1 MGLGRKFSLSSP
13 LIVDKDMRNP
23 SSQTYTRAD
32 EAFDCL
38 QTAIVKGDLTPGE
51 KIGELDLCTRFNLT
65 RGPLREALSRLE
77 SRGLLVRRPH
87 AGVKV
92 VSLSADELLELYRI
106 REIMEGLAARQAAE
120 RMTDEE
126 IADLQA
132 TLDSHEAMIEKA
144 QGQAYYQA
152 EGDYDFHHRI
162 ATGSR
167 NSKLAQMLLGD
178 LYYMVR
184 MYRYRLST
192 SAGRPHKAL
201 GEHRR
206 IVEAIAQRDG
216 ELAEFLMKR
225 HINAARINIEQ
236 KIREGSLTF

>member
-1 MGLGRKFSLSSP
+1 MPAVS
-13 LIVDKDMRNP
+13 IQ
-23 SSQTYTRAD
+23 SQTRAD

-38 QTAIVKGDLTPGE
+38 QTAIVKGDLAPGE
-51 KIGELDLCTRFNLT
+51 KIGEVELCARFNLT
-65 RGPLREALSRLE
+65 RGPLREALGRLE

-92 VSLSADELLELYRI
+92 VSVSGAELIELYHI
-106 REIMEGLAARQAAE
+106 REAMEGLAARQAAQ
-120 RMTDEE
+120 RMTDAEVAE
-126 IADLQA
+126 LMR
-132 TLDSHEAMIEKA
+132 TLDSHERMIEEN
-144 QGQAYYQA
+144 QGQAYYQG

-206 IVEAIAQRDG
+206 IAEAIAQRDS

-225 HINAARINIEQ
+225 HINAARQNIEQ
-236 KIREGSLTF
+236 KIRDGALTL

>member
-1 MGLGRKFSLSSP
+1 MTT
-13 LIVDKDMRNP
+13 
-23 SSQTYTRAD
+23 QTYTRAD

-38 QTAIVKGDLTPGE
+38 QTAIVKGDLAPGD
-51 KIGELDLCTRFNLT
+51 KIGELDLCSRFELT
-65 RGPLREALSRLE
+65 RGPLREALGRLE

-87 AGVKV
+87 AGVRV
-92 VSLSADELLELYRI
+92 VSLSATELVELYRI
-106 REIMEGLAARQAAE
+106 REPMEGLAARQAAE
-120 RMTDEE
+120 RMTDQE

-132 TLDSHEAMIEKA
+132 TLDSHETMIDEA

-167 NSKLAQMLLGD
+167 NTKLAQMLLGD

-192 SAGRPHKAL
+192 SAGRPHRAL

-225 HINAARINIEQ
+225 HINAARENIER
-236 KIREGSLTF
+236 KIQEGVLII

>member
-1 MGLGRKFSLSSP
+1 MP
-13 LIVDKDMRNP
+13 EVI
-23 SSQTYTRAD
+23 SQSYTRAD

-38 QTAIVKGDLTPGE
+38 QMAIVKGDLSPGE
-51 KIGELDLCTRFNLT
+51 KIGEVELCARFNLT
-65 RGPLREALSRLE
+65 RGPLREALGRLE

-92 VSLSADELLELYRI
+92 VSVSTEELMELYRI
-106 REIMEGLAARQAAE
+106 REVMEGLAARQAAE
-120 RMTDEE
+120 RMTDTE
-126 IADLQA
+126 IADLYA
-132 TLDSHEAMIEKA
+132 TLDSHETMIEQA

-167 NSKLAQMLLGD
+167 NTKLAQMLLGD

-192 SAGRPHKAL
+192 ASGRPHMAL

-225 HINAARINIEQ
+225 HINAARQNIEK
-236 KIREGSLTF
+236 KIKEGGLTI

>member
-1 MGLGRKFSLSSP
+1 MLEAAPQSH
-13 LIVDKDMRNP
+13 
-23 SSQTYTRAD
+23 TRSD

-38 QTAIVKGDLTPGE
+38 QTAIVKGDLAPGE
-51 KIGELDLCTRFNLT
+51 KIGELELCSRFNLT
-65 RGPLREALSRLE
+65 RGPLREALGRLE

-92 VSLSADELLELYRI
+92 VSVSAEELMELYHI
-106 REIMEGLAARQAAE
+106 REVMEGLAARQAAE
-120 RMTDEE
+120 RMTGEE
-126 IADLQA
+126 IADLHA
-132 TLDSHEAMIEKA
+132 TLDSHEAMIEQA

-167 NSKLAQMLLGD
+167 NTKLANMLLGD

-184 MYRYRLST
+184 MYRYRLSIST
-192 SAGRPHKAL
+192 GRPRMAL

-206 IVEAIAQRDG
+206 IAEAIAQRDG

-225 HINAARINIEQ
+225 HINAARKNIEK
-236 KIREGSLTF
+236 KIQEGVLTI

>member
-1 MGLGRKFSLSSP
+1 MLELVPQAS
-13 LIVDKDMRNP
+13 
-23 SSQTYTRAD
+23 TRAD

-51 KIGELDLCTRFNLT
+51 KIGEVELCSRFHLT
-65 RGPLREALSRLE
+65 RGPLREALGRLE

-92 VSLSADELLELYRI
+92 VSVSADELIELYRI
-106 REIMEGLAARQAAE
+106 RELMEGLAARQAAE
-120 RMTDEE
+120 RMTDAE
-126 IADLQA
+126 IAALRA
-132 TLDSHEAMIEKA
+132 TLDTHETMIEQA

-167 NSKLAQMLLGD
+167 NIKLTQMLLGD

-192 SAGRPHKAL
+192 SAGRPHMAL
-201 GEHRR
+201 GEHRN
-206 IVEAIAQRDG
+206 IVDAIASRDG

-225 HINAARINIEQ
+225 HIHAARKNIEQ
-236 KIREGSLTF
+236 KIRDGELTI

>member
-1 MGLGRKFSLSSP
+1 MLEFVP
-13 LIVDKDMRNP
+13 
-23 SSQTYTRAD
+23 QAYTRAD

-38 QTAIVKGDLTPGE
+38 QTSIVKGDLTPGE
-51 KIGELDLCTRFNLT
+51 KIGEVELCSRFHLT
-65 RGPLREALSRLE
+65 RGPLREALGRLE

-92 VSLSADELLELYRI
+92 VSVSADELIELYRI
-106 REIMEGLAARQAAE
+106 RELMEGLAARQAAE
-120 RMTDEE
+120 RMTNAE
-126 IADLQA
+126 IAALRA
-132 TLDSHEAMIEKA
+132 TLDTHETMIEQA

-167 NSKLAQMLLGD
+167 NTKLTQMLLGD

-192 SAGRPHKAL
+192 SAGRPHMAL
-201 GEHRR
+201 GEHRN
-206 IVEAIAQRDG
+206 IVDAIASRDG

-225 HINAARINIEQ
+225 HIHAARQNIEQ
-236 KIREGSLTF
+236 KIRDGELTV

>member
-1 MGLGRKFSLSSP
+1 MLQVP
-13 LIVDKDMRNP
+13 AH
-23 SSQTYTRAD
+23 SQTRAD

-38 QTAIVKGDLTPGE
+38 QTAIVKGELVPGE
-51 KIGELDLCTRFNLT
+51 KIGEVELCSRFNLT
-65 RGPLREALSRLE
+65 RGPLREALGRLE

-92 VSLSADELLELYRI
+92 VSVSAEELMELYRI
-106 REIMEGLAARQAAE
+106 REVMEGLAARQAAE
-120 RMTDEE
+120 RMTDAE
-126 IADLQA
+126 IVDLKA
-132 TLDSHEAMIEKA
+132 TLDSHEQMIEQA
-144 QGQAYYQA
+144 RGQAYYQA

-167 NSKLAQMLLGD
+167 NTKLARMLLGD

-192 SAGRPHKAL
+192 STGRPHRAL

-206 IVEAIAQRDG
+206 IVEAIAERDG

-225 HINAARINIEQ
+225 HINAARENLEKKFQ
-236 KIREGSLTF
+236 EGVLTI

>member
-1 MGLGRKFSLSSP
+1 MLELVP
-13 LIVDKDMRNP
+13 
-23 SSQTYTRAD
+23 QAYTRAD

-38 QTAIVKGDLTPGE
+38 QTAIVKGDLIPGE
-51 KIGELDLCTRFNLT
+51 KIGEVELCSRFHLT
-65 RGPLREALSRLE
+65 RGPLREALGRLE

-92 VSLSADELLELYRI
+92 VSVSADELIELYRI
-106 REIMEGLAARQAAE
+106 RELMEGLAARQAAE
-120 RMTDEE
+120 RMTDAE
-126 IADLQA
+126 IAALRA
-132 TLDSHEAMIEKA
+132 TLDTHETMIEQA

-167 NSKLAQMLLGD
+167 NTKLTQMLLGD

-192 SAGRPHKAL
+192 SSGRPHMAL
-201 GEHRR
+201 GEHRT
-206 IVEAIAQRDG
+206 IVDAIASRDG

-225 HINAARINIEQ
+225 HINAARKNIEQ
-236 KIREGSLTF
+236 KIRDGELTV

>member
-1 MGLGRKFSLSSP
+1 MLQVP
-13 LIVDKDMRNP
+13 AQ
-23 SSQTYTRAD
+23 SQTRAD

-38 QTAIVKGDLTPGE
+38 QTAIVKGELAPGE
-51 KIGELDLCTRFNLT
+51 KIGEVELCSRFNLT
-65 RGPLREALSRLE
+65 RGPLREALGRLE

-92 VSLSADELLELYRI
+92 VSVSAEELMELYRI
-106 REIMEGLAARQAAE
+106 REVMEGLAARQAAE
-120 RMTDEE
+120 RMTDAE
-126 IADLQA
+126 IDGLKA
-132 TLDSHEAMIEKA
+132 TLDSHEQMIEQA
-144 QGQAYYQA
+144 RGQAYYQA

-167 NSKLAQMLLGD
+167 NTKLARMLLGD

-192 SAGRPHKAL
+192 STGRPHRAL

-206 IVEAIAQRDG
+206 IVEAIAERDG

-225 HINAARINIEQ
+225 HINAARENLERKFQ
-236 KIREGSLTF
+236 EGVLTI

>member
-1 MGLGRKFSLSSP
+1 MRKFQNNSTDIVNKPMSQPAIQSL
-13 LIVDKDMRNP
+13 
-23 SSQTYTRAD
+23 TRAD

-38 QTAIVKGDLTPGE
+38 QTAIVTGDLAPGE
-51 KIGELDLCTRFNLT
+51 KIGEVELCSRFNLT
-65 RGPLREALSRLE
+65 RGPLREALGRLE

-92 VSLSADELLELYRI
+92 VSVSAAELLELYRI
-106 REIMEGLAARQAAE
+106 REVMEGLAARQAAE
-120 RMTDEE
+120 RMPDEE
-126 IADLQA
+126 IRDLLA
-132 TLDSHEAMIEKA
+132 TLDSHEKMIEEA

-167 NSKLAQMLLGD
+167 NTKLAQMLLGD

-192 SAGRPHKAL
+192 SAGRPHLAL

-225 HINAARINIEQ
+225 HINAARQNIEK
-236 KIREGSLTF
+236 KIEEGVLTI

>member
-1 MGLGRKFSLSSP
+1 MLTETA
-13 LIVDKDMRNP
+13 P
-23 SSQTYTRAD
+23 SQTRAD
-32 EAFDCL
+32 DAFDCL
-38 QTAIVKGDLTPGE
+38 QTAIVKGELAPGE
-51 KIGELDLCTRFNLT
+51 KIGEVELCARFNLT
-65 RGPLREALSRLE
+65 RGPLREALGRLE

-92 VSLSADELLELYRI
+92 VSVSGGELIELYHI
-106 REIMEGLAARQAAE
+106 REAMEGLAARQATE
-120 RMTDEE
+120 RMTDAEVDE
-126 IADLQA
+126 LRR
-132 TLDSHEAMIEKA
+132 TLDSHERMIEEN
-144 QGQAYYQA
+144 QGQAYYQG

-167 NSKLAQMLLGD
+167 NTKLAQMLLGD

-206 IVEAIAQRDG
+206 IAEAIAQRDG

-225 HINAARINIEQ
+225 HISAARQNIEQ
-236 KIREGSLTF
+236 KIRDGALTL

>member
-1 MGLGRKFSLSSP
+1 MSD
-13 LIVDKDMRNP
+13 IA
-23 SSQTYTRAD
+23 SQTYTRAD

-38 QTAIVKGDLTPGE
+38 QTAIVKGDLAPGD
-51 KIGELDLCTRFNLT
+51 KIGELDLCSRFDLT
-65 RGPLREALSRLE
+65 RGPLREALGRLE

-87 AGVKV
+87 AGVRV
-92 VSLSADELLELYRI
+92 VSLSTSELVELYRI
-106 REIMEGLAARQAAE
+106 REVMEGLAARQAAE
-120 RMTDEE
+120 RMTDQE
-126 IADLQA
+126 IADLKA
-132 TLDSHEAMIEKA
+132 TLDSHEAMIDEA
-144 QGQAYYQA
+144 RGQAYYQA

-167 NSKLAQMLLGD
+167 NTKLAQMLLGD

-192 SAGRPHKAL
+192 SAGRPHLAL

-225 HINAARINIEQ
+225 HINAARKNIEK
-236 KIREGSLTF
+236 KIQEGVLTI

>member
-1 MGLGRKFSLSSP
+1 MLEFVP
-13 LIVDKDMRNP
+13 
-23 SSQTYTRAD
+23 QAYTRAD

-38 QTAIVKGDLTPGE
+38 QTSIVKGDLTPGE
-51 KIGELDLCTRFNLT
+51 KIGEVELCSRFHLT
-65 RGPLREALSRLE
+65 RGPLREALGRLE

-92 VSLSADELLELYRI
+92 VSVSADELIELYRI
-106 REIMEGLAARQAAE
+106 RELMEGLAARQAAE
-120 RMTDEE
+120 RMTNAE
-126 IADLQA
+126 IAALRA
-132 TLDSHEAMIEKA
+132 TLDTHETMIEQA

-167 NSKLAQMLLGD
+167 NTKLTQMLLGD

-192 SAGRPHKAL
+192 SAGRPHMAL
-201 GEHRR
+201 GEHRN
-206 IVEAIAQRDG
+206 IVDAIASRDG

-225 HINAARINIEQ
+225 HIHAARKNIEQ
-236 KIREGSLTF
+236 KIRDGELTV

>member
-1 MGLGRKFSLSSP
+1 MLELVP
-13 LIVDKDMRNP
+13 
-23 SSQTYTRAD
+23 QAYTRAD

-51 KIGELDLCTRFNLT
+51 KIGEVELCSRFNLT
-65 RGPLREALSRLE
+65 RGPLREALGRLE

-92 VSLSADELLELYRI
+92 VSVSADELIELYRI
-106 REIMEGLAARQAAE
+106 RELMEGLAARQAAE
-120 RMTDEE
+120 RMTDAE
-126 IADLQA
+126 IAALRA
-132 TLDSHEAMIEKA
+132 TLDTHETMIEQA

-167 NSKLAQMLLGD
+167 NTKLTQMLLGD

-192 SAGRPHKAL
+192 SSGRPHMAL
-201 GEHRR
+201 GEHRT
-206 IVEAIAQRDG
+206 IVDAIASRDG

-225 HINAARINIEQ
+225 HINAARKNIEQ
-236 KIREGSLTF
+236 KIRDGELTV

>member
-1 MGLGRKFSLSSP
+1 MRKFQNNSTDIVNKPMSQPAIQSL
-13 LIVDKDMRNP
+13 
-23 SSQTYTRAD
+23 TRAD

-38 QTAIVKGDLTPGE
+38 QTAIVTGDLAPGE
-51 KIGELDLCTRFNLT
+51 KIGEVELCSRFNLT
-65 RGPLREALSRLE
+65 RGPLREALGRLE

-92 VSLSADELLELYRI
+92 VSVSADELIELYRI
-106 REIMEGLAARQAAE
+106 REVMEGLAARQAAE

-126 IADLQA
+126 IRDLKA
-132 TLDSHEAMIEKA
+132 TLDSHEKMIEEA

-167 NSKLAQMLLGD
+167 NAKLAQMLLGD

-192 SAGRPHKAL
+192 SAGRPHLAL

-225 HINAARINIEQ
+225 HINAARKNIEK
-236 KIREGSLTF
+236 KIQEGVLTI

>member
-1 MGLGRKFSLSSP
+1 MADVPVS
-13 LIVDKDMRNP
+13 VM
-23 SSQTYTRAD
+23 TRAD

-38 QTAIVKGDLTPGE
+38 QTAIVKGELAPGE
-51 KIGELDLCTRFNLT
+51 KIGEVELCARFDLT
-65 RGPLREALSRLE
+65 RGPLREALGRLE

-92 VSLSADELLELYRI
+92 VSVSAEELLELYRI
-106 REIMEGLAARQAAE
+106 REVMEGLAARQAAE
-120 RMTDEE
+120 RMPEDE
-126 IADLQA
+126 IRALQS
-132 TLDSHEAMIEKA
+132 TLDSHEHLIEQAK
-144 QGQAYYQA
+144 GQAYYQA

-167 NSKLAQMLLGD
+167 NTKLAQMLLGD

-192 SAGRPHKAL
+192 SAGRPHMAL
-201 GEHRR
+201 EEHRR
-206 IVEAIAQRDG
+206 IVEAIARRDG

-225 HINAARINIEQ
+225 HINAARCNIEKKFQ
-236 KIREGSLTF
+236 EGLLTF

>member
-1 MGLGRKFSLSSP
+1 MLET
-13 LIVDKDMRNP
+13 V
-23 SSQTYTRAD
+23 SQVYTRAD

-38 QTAIVKGDLTPGE
+38 QTAIVKGDLIPGE
-51 KIGELDLCTRFNLT
+51 KIGEVELCSRFHLT
-65 RGPLREALSRLE
+65 RGPLREALGRLE

-92 VSLSADELLELYRI
+92 VAVSADELIELYRI
-106 REIMEGLAARQAAE
+106 RELMEGLAARQAAE
-120 RMTDEE
+120 RMTDAE
-126 IADLQA
+126 IAALRA
-132 TLDSHEAMIEKA
+132 TLDTHETMIEQA

-167 NSKLAQMLLGD
+167 NTKLTQMLLGD

-201 GEHRR
+201 GEHRN
-206 IVEAIAQRDG
+206 IVDAIASRDG
-216 ELAEFLMKR
+216 DLAEFLMKR
-225 HINAARINIEQ
+225 HIHAARKNIEQ
-236 KIREGSLTF
+236 KIRDGELTI

>member
-1 MGLGRKFSLSSP
+1 MLELVP
-13 LIVDKDMRNP
+13 
-23 SSQTYTRAD
+23 QAYTRAD

-51 KIGELDLCTRFNLT
+51 KIGEVELCSRFNLT
-65 RGPLREALSRLE
+65 RGPLREALGRLE

-92 VSLSADELLELYRI
+92 VSVSADELIELYRI
-106 REIMEGLAARQAAE
+106 RELMEGLAARQAAE
-120 RMTDEE
+120 RMTDAE
-126 IADLQA
+126 IAALRA
-132 TLDSHEAMIEKA
+132 TLDTHETMIEQA

-167 NSKLAQMLLGD
+167 NIKLTQMLLGD

-192 SAGRPHKAL
+192 SSGRPHMAL
-201 GEHRR
+201 GEHRN
-206 IVEAIAQRDG
+206 IVDAIANRDG

-225 HINAARINIEQ
+225 HIHAARKNIEQ
-236 KIREGSLTF
+236 KICDGELTI

>member
-1 MGLGRKFSLSSP
+1 MSEAA
-13 LIVDKDMRNP
+13 I
-23 SSQTYTRAD
+23 QTYTRAD

-38 QTAIVKGDLTPGE
+38 QTAIVKGDLVPGE
-51 KIGELDLCTRFNLT
+51 KIGEVELCSRFDLT
-65 RGPLREALSRLE
+65 RGPLREALGRLE

-92 VSLSADELLELYRI
+92 VAVSADELMELYRI

-126 IADLQA
+126 IADLHA
-132 TLDSHEAMIEKA
+132 TLDVHEKMIEET

-167 NSKLAQMLLGD
+167 NAKLAQMLLGD

-192 SAGRPHKAL
+192 STGRPHMAL
-201 GEHRR
+201 REHRS
-206 IVEAIAQRDG
+206 VAEAIAQRDG

-225 HINAARINIEQ
+225 HINAARKNIEKRIQ
-236 KIREGSLTF
+236 NGTLTI

>member
-1 MGLGRKFSLSSP
+1 MLQVP
-13 LIVDKDMRNP
+13 AQ
-23 SSQTYTRAD
+23 SQTRAD
-32 EAFDCL
+32 EAFECL
-38 QTAIVKGDLTPGE
+38 QTAIVKGELAPGE
-51 KIGELDLCTRFNLT
+51 KIGEVELCSRFNLT
-65 RGPLREALSRLE
+65 RGPLREALGRLE

-92 VSLSADELLELYRI
+92 VSVSAEELMELYRI
-106 REIMEGLAARQAAE
+106 REVMEGLAARQAAE
-120 RMTDEE
+120 RMTDAE
-126 IADLQA
+126 IADLKA
-132 TLDSHEAMIEKA
+132 TLDSHEQMIEQA
-144 QGQAYYQA
+144 RGQAYYQA

-167 NSKLAQMLLGD
+167 NTKLARMLLGD

-192 SAGRPHKAL
+192 STGRPHRAL

-206 IVEAIAQRDG
+206 IVEAIAERDG

-225 HINAARINIEQ
+225 HINAARENLEKKFQ
-236 KIREGSLTF
+236 EGVLTI

>member
-1 MGLGRKFSLSSP
+1 MSEA
-13 LIVDKDMRNP
+13 VAQ
-23 SSQTYTRAD
+23 SQTRAD
-32 EAFDCL
+32 EAFECL
-38 QTAIVKGDLTPGE
+38 QMAIIKGELAPGE
-51 KIGELDLCTRFNLT
+51 KIGELELCSRFNLT
-65 RGPLREALSRLE
+65 RGPLREALGRLE

-92 VSLSADELLELYRI
+92 VSVSADELLELYRI
-106 REIMEGLAARQAAE
+106 REVMEGLAARQAAE
-120 RMTDEE
+120 RMTTGE
-126 IADLQA
+126 IDALQEI
-132 TLDSHEAMIEKA
+132 LDTHERMIEEA

-167 NSKLAQMLLGD
+167 NTKLAQMLLGD

-192 SAGRPHKAL
+192 SAGRPHLAL
-201 GEHRR
+201 REHRR

-225 HINAARINIEQ
+225 HINAARQNIEQ
-236 KIREGSLTF
+236 KIREGVLTI

>member
-1 MGLGRKFSLSSP
+1 MLE
-13 LIVDKDMRNP
+13 IVP
-23 SSQTYTRAD
+23 QAYTRAD

-38 QTAIVKGDLTPGE
+38 QTAIVKGDLIPGE
-51 KIGELDLCTRFNLT
+51 KIGEVELCSRFHLT
-65 RGPLREALSRLE
+65 RGPLREALGRLE

-92 VSLSADELLELYRI
+92 VAVSADELIELYRI
-106 REIMEGLAARQAAE
+106 RELMEGLAARQAAE
-120 RMTDEE
+120 RMTDAE
-126 IADLQA
+126 IAALRA
-132 TLDSHEAMIEKA
+132 TLDTHETMIEQA

-167 NSKLAQMLLGD
+167 NTKLTQMLLGD

-192 SAGRPHKAL
+192 SAGRPHMAL
-201 GEHRR
+201 GEHRN
-206 IVEAIAQRDG
+206 IVDAIASRDG
-216 ELAEFLMKR
+216 DLAEFLMKR
-225 HINAARINIEQ
+225 HIHAARKNIEQ
-236 KIREGSLTF
+236 KIRDGELTI

>member
-1 MGLGRKFSLSSP
+1 MLELVP
-13 LIVDKDMRNP
+13 
-23 SSQTYTRAD
+23 QAYTRAD

-51 KIGELDLCTRFNLT
+51 KIGEVELCSRFNLT
-65 RGPLREALSRLE
+65 RGPLREALGRLE

-92 VSLSADELLELYRI
+92 VSVSADELIELYRI
-106 REIMEGLAARQAAE
+106 RELMEGLAARQAAE
-120 RMTDEE
+120 RMTDAE
-126 IADLQA
+126 IAALRA
-132 TLDSHEAMIEKA
+132 TLDTHETMIEQA

-167 NSKLAQMLLGD
+167 NTKLTQMLLGD

-192 SAGRPHKAL
+192 SSGRPHMAL
-201 GEHRR
+201 GEHRN
-206 IVEAIAQRDG
+206 IVDAIASRDG

-225 HINAARINIEQ
+225 HIHAARKNIEQ
-236 KIREGSLTF
+236 KIRDGELTI

>member
-1 MGLGRKFSLSSP
+1 MNAP
-13 LIVDKDMRNP
+13 VTIT
-23 SSQTYTRAD
+23 QTRAD

-38 QTAIVKGDLTPGE
+38 QTAIVKGELAPGE
-51 KIGELDLCTRFNLT
+51 KIGELDLCERFNLT
-65 RGPLREALSRLE
+65 RGPVREALGRLE

-87 AGVKV
+87 AGVRV
-92 VSLSADELLELYRI
+92 VSVSAAELLELYRI
-106 REIMEGLAARQAAE
+106 REVMEGLAARQAAE
-120 RMTDEE
+120 RMTDQE

-132 TLDSHEAMIEKA
+132 TLDSHETMIEEA
-144 QGQAYYQA
+144 RGQAYYQA

-167 NSKLAQMLLGD
+167 NTKLAQMLLGD

-192 SAGRPHKAL
+192 SSGRPHRAL

-225 HINAARINIEQ
+225 HINAARQNIER
-236 KIREGSLTF
+236 KIEQGEISF

>member
-1 MGLGRKFSLSSP
+1 MEAP
-13 LIVDKDMRNP
+13 TVH
-23 SSQTYTRAD
+23 SQTRAD

-38 QTAIVKGDLTPGE
+38 QTAIVKGELAPGE
-51 KIGELDLCTRFNLT
+51 KMGEVELCARFNLT
-65 RGPLREALSRLE
+65 RGPLREALGRLE

-92 VSLSADELLELYRI
+92 VSISAQELMELYYI
-106 REIMEGLAARQAAE
+106 REVMEGLAARQAAE
-120 RMTDEE
+120 RMTDQE

-132 TLDSHEAMIEKA
+132 TLDSHETMIEEA
-144 QGQAYYQA
+144 RGQAYYQA

-167 NSKLAQMLLGD
+167 NAKLAQMLLGD

-192 SAGRPHKAL
+192 SSGRPHRAL

-225 HINAARINIEQ
+225 HIHAARKNIEQ
-236 KIREGSLTF
+236 KISDGLLNL

>member
-1 MGLGRKFSLSSP
+1 MSEAA
-13 LIVDKDMRNP
+13 I
-23 SSQTYTRAD
+23 QTYTRAD

-38 QTAIVKGDLTPGE
+38 QTAIVKGDLVPGE
-51 KIGELDLCTRFNLT
+51 KIGEVELCSRFDLT
-65 RGPLREALSRLE
+65 RGPLREALGRLE

-92 VSLSADELLELYRI
+92 VAVSADELVELYRI

-126 IADLQA
+126 IADLHA
-132 TLDSHEAMIEKA
+132 TLDAHEKMIEET

-167 NSKLAQMLLGD
+167 NAKLAQMLLGD

-184 MYRYRLST
+184 IYRYRLSQ
-192 SAGRPHKAL
+192 SSGRPQKAL

-206 IVEAIAQRDG
+206 IAEAIASRDA

-225 HINAARINIEQ
+225 HINAARRNIEQ
-236 KIREGSLTF
+236 KHRDGLLDL

>member
-1 MGLGRKFSLSSP
+1 MLNALP
-13 LIVDKDMRNP
+13 
-23 SSQTYTRAD
+23 QTQTRAD
-32 EAFDCL
+32 EAFDCI
-38 QTAIVKGDLTPGE
+38 QTAIVKGELAPGE
-51 KIGELDLCTRFNLT
+51 KIGELELCERFQLT
-65 RGPLREALSRLE
+65 RGPLREALGRLE

-92 VSLSADELLELYRI
+92 VSVSAGELLELYRI
-106 REIMEGLAARQAAE
+106 REVMEGLAARQAAE
-120 RMTDEE
+120 RMTDQE

-132 TLDSHEAMIEKA
+132 TLDGHETMIEQA
-144 QGQAYYQA
+144 HGQAYYQA

-167 NSKLAQMLLGD
+167 NTKLAQMLLGD

-192 SAGRPHKAL
+192 SAGRPHMAL

-225 HINAARINIEQ
+225 HINAARRNIEQ
-236 KIREGSLTF
+236 KIDEGLLSF

>member
-1 MGLGRKFSLSSP
+1 MHAT
-13 LIVDKDMRNP
+13 IQ
-23 SSQTYTRAD
+23 SQTRAD
-32 EAFDCL
+32 DAFESL
-38 QTAIVKGDLTPGE
+38 QTAIVKGDLAPGE
-51 KIGELDLCTRFNLT
+51 KIGEIELCARFNLT
-65 RGPLREALSRLE
+65 RGPLREALGRLE

-92 VSLSADELLELYRI
+92 VSVSADELIELYHI

-120 RMTDEE
+120 RMTDAE
-126 IADLQA
+126 IADLHA
-132 TLDSHEAMIEKA
+132 TLDSHEAMIEQA
-144 QGQAYYQA
+144 HGQAYYQG

-167 NSKLAQMLLGD
+167 NAKLAQMLLGD

-192 SAGRPHKAL
+192 SAGRPQKAL

-206 IVEAIAQRDG
+206 IAEAIAQRDG
-216 ELAEFLMKR
+216 ELAEFLMRR
-225 HINAARINIEQ
+225 HINAARKNIEQ
-236 KIREGSLTF
+236 KIRDGVLDI

>member
-1 MGLGRKFSLSSP
+1 MNAP
-13 LIVDKDMRNP
+13 VTIT
-23 SSQTYTRAD
+23 QTRAD

-38 QTAIVKGDLTPGE
+38 QTAIVKGELAPGE
-51 KIGELDLCTRFNLT
+51 KIGELDLCERFSLT
-65 RGPLREALSRLE
+65 RGPVREALGRLE

-87 AGVKV
+87 AGVRV
-92 VSLSADELLELYRI
+92 VSVSAAELLELYRI
-106 REIMEGLAARQAAE
+106 REVMEGLAARQAAE
-120 RMTDEE
+120 RMTDQE

-132 TLDSHEAMIEKA
+132 TLDSHEAMIEEA
-144 QGQAYYQA
+144 RGQAYYQA

-167 NSKLAQMLLGD
+167 NTKLAQMLLGD

-192 SAGRPHKAL
+192 SSGRPHRAL

-225 HINAARINIEQ
+225 HINAARQNIER
-236 KIREGSLTF
+236 KIEQGEISF

>member
-1 MGLGRKFSLSSP
+1 MIQAQL
-13 LIVDKDMRNP
+13 
-23 SSQTYTRAD
+23 QTQTRAD

-38 QTAIVKGDLTPGE
+38 QTAIVKGDLAPGE
-51 KIGELDLCTRFNLT
+51 KIGEVELCSRFNLT
-65 RGPLREALSRLE
+65 RGPLREALGRLE

-92 VSLSADELLELYRI
+92 VSVSAAELLELYRI
-106 REIMEGLAARQAAE
+106 REVMEGLAARQAAE
-120 RMTDEE
+120 RMPDEE
-126 IADLQA
+126 IRDLLA
-132 TLDSHEAMIEKA
+132 TLDSHEKMIEEA

-162 ATGSR
+162 ATCSR
-167 NSKLAQMLLGD
+167 NTKLAQMLLGD
-178 LYYMVR
+178 LYYMAR

-192 SAGRPHKAL
+192 CAGRPHMAL

-225 HINAARINIEQ
+225 HINAARKNIEK
-236 KIREGSLTF
+236 KIQEGVLTI

>member
-1 MGLGRKFSLSSP
+1 MNQA
-13 LIVDKDMRNP
+13 VAQ
-23 SSQTYTRAD
+23 SQTRAD
-32 EAFDCL
+32 EAFECL
-38 QTAIVKGDLTPGE
+38 QMAIIKGELAPGE
-51 KIGELDLCTRFNLT
+51 KIGELELCSRFNLT
-65 RGPLREALSRLE
+65 RGPLREALGRLE

-92 VSLSADELLELYRI
+92 VSVSADELLELYRI
-106 REIMEGLAARQAAE
+106 REVMEGLAARQAAE
-120 RMTDEE
+120 RMTTEE
-126 IADLQA
+126 ISALQEI
-132 TLDSHEAMIEKA
+132 LDSHEQMIEEA

-167 NSKLAQMLLGD
+167 NTKLAQMLLGD

-192 SAGRPHKAL
+192 SAGRPHLAL
-201 GEHRR
+201 REHRR

-225 HINAARINIEQ
+225 HINAARHNIEQ
-236 KIREGSLTF
+236 KIREGVLTI